1 MVNTKKSAA
10 RLALENMK
18 MLQLSPKCVDAF
30 RTDHSI
36 WCSERLD
43 LMMAGEKEPILTAAT
58 IYDTADP
65 EYPYSREVQKALA
78 LVRDMDCFPYHV
90 VQANTAI
97 GNLFAVLYTTGEE
110 EECPP
115 ESVNGKS
122 YVYEVPAFVYNATQP
137 NFSEFGFIWVKPKDG
152 ALVRV
157 A

>member
-65 EYPYSREVQKALA
+65 EYPYSREVQEALSLA
-78 LVRDMDCFPYHV
+78 RDAECFPYHI
-90 VQANTAI
+90 VQVNTGI
-97 GNLFAVLYTTGEE
+97 GNLFAVLYTTDEDEE
-110 EECPP
+110 P
-115 ESVNGKS
+115 EPVNGKK